1 MRWRSLIVLASY
13 ALLATAMSAQGEN
26 AGDPSVGSWKLDIA
40 KSTFASNTP
49 PKSETRTQRAVPG
62 GIKIVIEDEYADGKK
77 TRVESLITY
86 DGKPRRSTGTGIW
99 DSTVSKRI
107 DQNVS
112 ESDLLRNG
120 RIVGSVRRE
129 VSPDGKT
136 MKIVYVIHR
145 PDGSTVSTLSVF
157 DRMQ

>member
-1 MRWRSLIVLASY
+1 MRWRSFIVLASY
-13 ALLATAMSAQGEN
+13 ALLATTMSA
-26 AGDPSVGSWKLDIA
+26 AGQHADDPSVGTWKLNIS

-49 PKSETRTQRAVPG
+49 PKHETRTDRAVPG

-86 DGKPRRSTGTGIW
+86 DGTPRRSTGTAIW
-99 DSTVSKRI
+99 DSTATKRI
-107 DQNVS
+107 NQNVS

-120 RIVGSVRRE
+120 QIVGSVRRE
-129 VSPDGKT
+129 VSPDGNT

-157 DRMQ
+157 DRLQ